1 MTEVTVTDLI
11 NSLILENKRAYG
23 NNSSNKDHQEKIQ
36 LIINKALA
44 SPEEK
49 T

>member
-36 LIINKALA
+36 LIINKAL
-44 SPEEK
+44 
-49 T
+49 